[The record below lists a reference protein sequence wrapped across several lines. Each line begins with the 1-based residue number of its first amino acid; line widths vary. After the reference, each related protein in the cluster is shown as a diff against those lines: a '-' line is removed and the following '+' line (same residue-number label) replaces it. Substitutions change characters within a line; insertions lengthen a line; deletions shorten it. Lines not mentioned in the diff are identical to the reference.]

1 MICQRNFILIFL
13 PKKQHFYDKK
23 TPFRD
28 FIPNFVKRGKQIALK
43 KTQKNLLMLSIL
55 IPTCN
60 FDCSALVEALWL
72 QAEALRKK
80 REGEFDFEIIVSDDA
95 SSNRQVL
102 ESLETVARAHQEVH
116 ILYQPTRLGRAANRN
131 VLIQQ
136 SRMPWLLFIDSDAE
150 VCTPDFIARYWE
162 ARHSADV
169 VCGSLRVGEWRKG
182 AELRYR
188 YEKRASTVSA
198 AERNSDPYM
207 KFTTFNVMMKREVT
221 DEVTFEDSC
230 KGYGHEDTLFG
241 LDLRSASKTVVHIDN
256 PLIHT
261 GLDSNEAFLQ
271 KCVEA
276 LHALHG
282 LPQLQQY
289 VGASRVF
296 LLLQRC
302 HLVPALRF
310 SAKVLVPLIRRN
322 LLSNH
327 PSLLLLYIFKLLE
340 YARLAEEK

>member
-1 MICQRNFILIFL
+1 
-13 PKKQHFYDKK
+13 
-23 TPFRD
+23 
-28 FIPNFVKRGKQIALK
+28 
-43 KTQKNLLMLSIL
+43 MLSIL

-95 SSNRQVL
+95 SSNRLVL
-102 ESLETVARAHQEVH
+102 DSLETVARAHQEVH

-198 AERNSDPYM
+198 AERRPPDSSTANDPAAASVGTWSPLPGTSTFHLDATRTLIMGSGGKGSKNSRRRQKTLRHQTLRRHTSRPAESARKQCGSITYQSGR
-207 KFTTFNVMMKREVT
+207 TTTPCWYF
-221 DEVTFEDSC
+221 
-230 KGYGHEDTLFG
+230 
-241 LDLRSASKTVVHIDN
+241 RS
-256 PLIHT
+256 
-261 GLDSNEAFLQ
+261 
-271 KCVEA
+271 
-276 LHALHG
+276 
-282 LPQLQQY
+282 
-289 VGASRVF
+289 
-296 LLLQRC
+296 
-302 HLVPALRF
+302 
-310 SAKVLVPLIRRN
+310 LIRTVKCG
-322 LLSNH
+322 S
-327 PSLLLLYIFKLLE
+327 
-340 YARLAEEK
+340 